1 MREYVQDR
9 IQEIKHIHKNFEFQ
23 FLLDKL
29 YRNKKKKIERKIN
42 KKIFPLLN

>member
-9 IQEIKHIHKNFEFQ
+9 IQEKKQIHKNFEFQ